1 MSDNEIDSYA
11 KWSLWRS
18 LDTDN
23 GGNYAGT
30 KQGLKL
36 IHGGQSLLGM

>member
-1 MSDNEIDSYA
+1 ME
-11 KWSLWRS
+11 WSLWRS

-23 GGNYAGT
+23 DGSQAGA

-36 IHGGQSLLGM
+36 IHGGQSLLRM